1 MKNGF
6 NLTVRDREDLAI
18 MSAAFQDAI
27 VRVGD
32 LTYLPK
38 RRRFVGVVNRFKWED
53 RDGSHAELRRES
65 TGRTASFSRIRTGF
79 HFDSVQSVLTRNILQ
94 DRKEGVLELLAIQFD
109 GDGDRGGKVELIFSG
124 GGTIVLEVE
133 CLEASFQDIGQA
145 WATPNLPRHGVTNEP
160 NE

>member
-1 MKNGF
+1 MKNGL

-18 MSAAFQDAI
+18 MSATLQDAI

-53 RDGSHAELRRES
+53 RDGNQAELPEGYV
-65 TGRTASFSRIRTGF
+65 GRTASYNRIRTGF
-79 HFDSVQSVLTRNILQ
+79 HFDSVQGVRTLNILQ
-94 DRKEGVLELLAIQFD
+94 DRKEGVLEMLAIQFD
-109 GDGDRGGKVELIFSG
+109 GDGDRGGKVEFIFSG

-133 CLEASFQDIGQA
+133 CLEASFQDLGQA
-145 WATPNLPRHGVTNEP
+145 WATPNLPRHGVSNEP
-160 NE
+160 NK